1 MDLKYIEVKDQATMD
16 IKHPLTG
23 ELLLDEKENPMT
35 ITVYGSET
43 ATYKKRIFELRRKMV
58 EKQDTTFEGSED
70 FAMEML
76 VAVTANWSILLDG
89 NHPTCAQKAV
99 RELYAAQPWIR
110 DQVDTFVHEKRN
122 FLSVASGD

>member
-1 MDLKYIEVKDQATMD
+1 MDLTNIEVKDQATLD

-23 ELLLDEKENPMT
+23 ELLLDDKENPMT

-43 ATYKKRIFELRRKMV
+43 ATYKKRVFELRRKMV

-76 VAVTANWSILLDG
+76 VAVTANWSIQMDG
-89 NHPTCAQKAV
+89 KHPSCTPKAV
-99 RELYAAQPWIR
+99 LQLYEAQPWIR
-110 DQVDTFVHEKRN
+110 DQVDLFVHEKRN
-122 FLSVASGD
+122 FLSVASGS